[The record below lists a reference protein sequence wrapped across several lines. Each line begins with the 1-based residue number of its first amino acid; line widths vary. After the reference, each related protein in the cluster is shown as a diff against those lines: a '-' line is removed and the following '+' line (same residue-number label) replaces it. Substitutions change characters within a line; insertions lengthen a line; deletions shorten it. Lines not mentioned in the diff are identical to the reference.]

1 MAIKLTSTKQAA
13 QLNGLKI
20 CVYGASGA
28 GKTRLCATT
37 GAPTVIIS
45 AESGLLSLRDADIPV
60 IEVQTL
66 QDVFDAY
73 QFVSQSAEAAHFEWV
88 CLDSISDIGEAVLS
102 AEKKASKDPHH
113 RRQIS
118 HVGAI
123 TMQKDDGQRGI
134 WPSTRNF

>member
-66 QDVFDAY
+66 QDV
-73 QFVSQSAEAAHFEWV
+73 
-88 CLDSISDIGEAVLS
+88 LTPISLS
-102 AEKKASKDPHH
+102 AKA
-113 RRQIS
+113 
-118 HVGAI
+118 
-123 TMQKDDGQRGI
+123 QKQLTSNGYVSIR
-134 WPSTRNF
+134 SATLAKRF